1 MIYAKSVLAGAVIAF
16 IAWFLS
22 ALFYAYV
29 VVAPRAQVRG
39 HTSVGIDVRVFL
51 QPLFL
56 AVALL
61 GFAIGFYWELRR
73 A

>member
-1 MIYAKSVLAGAVIAF
+1 
-16 IAWFLS
+16 
-22 ALFYAYV
+22 
-29 VVAPRAQVRG
+29 
-39 HTSVGIDVRVFL
+39 VFL